1 MRAKGILYSLVFSAF
16 FVIFTGCN
24 AMDPFLPS
32 TSVYKLN
39 ARVNGISLDEC
50 SFVTENDKIQP
61 FFEES
66 VSNDPDITALLVFFI
81 NGRGETAGW
90 KVLYSL
96 DGEAGQDEMLIQ
108 VDSLDDN
115 LPSVPIPA
123 SFPVGRYTM
132 VSQIMSGKEVLQKTE
147 KILYYMGNTSFS
159 YDGINVHLPGIS
171 DNSQIIPRGMV
182 VLLEAKFNFSRL
194 TDPYVVWYNG
204 KRKISEGKFS
214 EGAGFLLWKAP
225 EQSGFYSV
233 SVEIFPSDNYFDL
246 AGYKNEVF
254 LLVSTKALDLNLVS
268 EDIPQLVNW
277 YVFDGNLND
286 SKSITSQERSLKTL
300 GGIKPDWAAFNGI
313 YGLAAGHNKN
323 YVFPKASGN
332 ELWQTLFRF
341 KPIND
346 GGIFYVQFTPDVF
359 MNVSVEN
366 KYLILT
372 LSSQSKTVSQSF
384 KLTDSEAFIT
394 AGISFSVYPGMLT
407 AKINISG
414 DEQTELSAEPI
425 RLETNVENSFLI
437 FLGHKQDDNAGEPI
451 NRKPV
456 FTALWD
462 EFALYNTPPIEVILA
477 DVRKAS
483 GFTVSEHTYV
493 SSN

>member
-1 MRAKGILYSLVFSAF
+1 MHVKGIIYPLVFSAF
-16 FVIFTGCN
+16 LVIFNGCN
-24 AMDPFLPS
+24 AIDPFLPS
-32 TSVYKLN
+32 TNAYKLD

-50 SFVTENDKIQP
+50 SFVTTGDKIQP

-66 VSNDPDITALLVFFI
+66 VSNDPDITALLVFFR
-81 NGRGETAGW
+81 NGRGEIAGW

-96 DGEAGQDEMLIQ
+96 DGEVEQDEMLIQ
-108 VDSLDDN
+108 VNSLDDN

-123 SFPVGRYTM
+123 NFPIGKYTM
-132 VSQIMSGKEVLQKTE
+132 VSQIMSGKEILQKTE
-147 KILYYMGNTSFS
+147 KILYYIGNTSFS
-159 YDGINVHLPGIS
+159 YEGINVHLPGIS

-182 VLLEAKFNFSRL
+182 VLLEAKFNFGSH
-194 TDPYVVWYNG
+194 TDPYIVWYNG

-214 EGAGFLLWKAP
+214 EGAGSLLWKAP

-233 SVEIFPSDNYFDL
+233 SVEIFPSDSYFDL
-246 AGYKNEVF
+246 AGYKNEVS
-254 LLVSTKALDLNLVS
+254 LLVSAKTLDLNLVS
-268 EDIPQLVNW
+268 ENIPQLINW

-286 SKSITSQERSLKTL
+286 SKFITSQERSLKTL
-300 GGIKPDWAAFNGI
+300 GSIKPDWAAFNGI
-313 YGLAAGHNKN
+313 YGLAAGHNRN

-341 KPIND
+341 KSIND
-346 GGIFYVQFTPDVF
+346 GEIFYVQFNPDVF
-359 MNVSVEN
+359 MTVSIEN
-366 KYLILT
+366 KCLILT
-372 LSSQSKTVSQSF
+372 LSSQSKAVSQSF
-384 KLTDSEAFIT
+384 RLTDTETFIT
-394 AGISFSVYPGMLT
+394 AGISFSVHPGILT

-414 DEQTELSAEPI
+414 GEQTELSAEPI
-425 RLETNVENSFLI
+425 RLETNVENNFLI
-437 FLGHKQDDNAGEPI
+437 FLGHKQDDNVGELI

-483 GFTVSEHTYV
+483 GFTASEHNYI